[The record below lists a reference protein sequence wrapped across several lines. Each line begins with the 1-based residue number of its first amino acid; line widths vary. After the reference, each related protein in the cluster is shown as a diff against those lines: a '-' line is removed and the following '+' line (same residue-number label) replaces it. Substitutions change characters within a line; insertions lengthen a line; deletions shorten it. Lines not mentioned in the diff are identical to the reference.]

1 VRIKSEYH
9 HKNLKFLDGS
19 FNTVTSLFTLMY
31 INGWDHEKVFSEI
44 FRVLKN
50 QGRFFIWDVVVLKIK
65 NGSKD
70 RFMIPLKIKLPD
82 REIQTGYGGRKPEVD
97 HELDYYVLLAE
108 KTGFKV
114 LTKRKTERTFFLE
127 LIKP

>member
-1 VRIKSEYH
+1 
-9 HKNLKFLDGS
+9 
-19 FNTVTSLFTLMY
+19 MY

-44 FRVLKN
+44 FRVLKH

-82 REIQTGYGGRKPEVD
+82 REIQTGYGGWKPEVD
-97 HELDYYVLLAE
+97 HDLDYYVLLAE